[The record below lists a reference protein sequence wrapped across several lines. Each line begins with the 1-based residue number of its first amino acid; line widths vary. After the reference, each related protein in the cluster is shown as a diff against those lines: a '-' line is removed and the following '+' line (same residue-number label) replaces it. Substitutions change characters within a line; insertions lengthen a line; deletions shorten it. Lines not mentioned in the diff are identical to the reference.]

1 SQCEAKSS
9 KEMQSSSLFV
19 EIRTY
24 TYSPSGLLAATAL
37 RYSSLNVLE
46 SDADSPVVPKING
59 VAPLAYKYEN
69 IRATA
74 SRSKLKYCFSGA
86 TTGTIVSFFV
96 LISFIL
102 IGSIKY

>member
-1 SQCEAKSS
+1 MESS
-9 KEMQSSSLFV
+9 RIFD
-19 EIRTY
+19 EIPTY
-24 TYSPSGLLAATAL
+24 NFSPSGLLATAAL
-37 RYSSLNVLE
+37 RYASLNVLE